1 MLKLGMALIMRAGAG
16 QVSRPRIEGERLW
29 GGQGGRIILLRFVFA
44 SLDTNSCCFCLS
56 GSAGYPDF
64 TNPRMREW
72 WANMF
77 SFDNYEVGK
86 TVPVPSVFPTFPL

>member
-1 MLKLGMALIMRAGAG
+1 MVAF
-16 QVSRPRIEGERLW
+16 
-29 GGQGGRIILLRFVFA
+29 LLFVCLF
-44 SLDTNSCCFCLS
+44 CFCLLGVDCHLYPLL

-64 TNPRMREW
+64 TNPVMRDW

-86 TVPVPSVFPTFPL
+86 TSCGLLSFFFLHYWVLNSEPSP